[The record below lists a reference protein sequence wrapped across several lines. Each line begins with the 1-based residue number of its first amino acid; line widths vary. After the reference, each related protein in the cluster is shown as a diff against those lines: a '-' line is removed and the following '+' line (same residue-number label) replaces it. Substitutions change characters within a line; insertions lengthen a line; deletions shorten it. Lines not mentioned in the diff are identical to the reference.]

1 MDNINQNV
9 SVNYL
14 LLFNYM
20 IFEWTKMTSAE
31 TMYLI
36 QHSGEIENEFAGK
49 YIAIFQDKVIACGKT
64 IHEVYETTDRMG
76 VKDPLIT
83 YVPRAGEELLLV

>member
-20 IFEWTKMTSAE
+20 IFGWMKMTSAE
-31 TMYLI
+31 TLYLI
-36 QHSGEIENEFAGK
+36 QHSGEIENEFPGK
-49 YIAIFQDKVIACGKT
+49 YIAIFEDKVIACGTT
-64 IHEVYETTDRMG
+64 IHEVYETVDRMG
-76 VKDPLIT
+76 IKDTLIT
-83 YVPRAGEELLLV
+83 YVPRVGEELLLV